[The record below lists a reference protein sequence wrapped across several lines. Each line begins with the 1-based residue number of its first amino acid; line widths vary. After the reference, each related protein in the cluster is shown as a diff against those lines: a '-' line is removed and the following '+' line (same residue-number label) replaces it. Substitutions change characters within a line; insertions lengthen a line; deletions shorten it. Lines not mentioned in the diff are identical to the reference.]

1 MANPRWQRRQDRGLG
16 ESMNLRKALIPCGGK
31 GTRMSSLTKG
41 AAKELLPIAGVP
53 LVLHVMEEC
62 AATGAR
68 EVLIVSAPGK
78 DDLNEAVL
86 AAAGR
91 PRMPET
97 VRVVTQDNPRGLAD
111 AIRLG
116 RDFVGRD
123 TFGVALPDNLFLG
136 DEPALAQLV
145 RVHEQ
150 ARKNVVAIVELTA
163 ANRDRYGPTAIY
175 PGHLEGNE
183 YVIESIPDKGPRHA
197 TFDLKGATSAFTGVG
212 RYVFLPEVFSA
223 IDEVE
228 ASLPS
233 GQELDDIPVL
243 QLLLRRGRLTGCRIR
258 GDFLDVGLPSGYR
271 EADERLARVKR

>member
-1 MANPRWQRRQDRGLG
+1 LTRLT
-16 ESMNLRKALIPCGGK
+16 KALIPCGGK
-31 GTRMSSLTKG
+31 GTRMSSVTKG

-53 LVLHVMEEC
+53 LVLRVMEEC
-62 AATGAR
+62 VASGVR

-78 DDLNEAVL
+78 DDLNDVVL

-91 PRMPET
+91 PRMPER
-97 VRVVTQDNPRGLAD
+97 VQVVTQENPRGLAD

-116 RDFVGRD
+116 RDFASSD

-136 DEPALAQLV
+136 DEPALAQLF
-145 RVHEQ
+145 RVHE
-150 ARKNVVAIVELTA
+150 RTGKNVVAIVELTA

-175 PGHLEGNE
+175 PGRLDGDE

-228 ASLPS
+228 GTLPS
-233 GQELDDIPVL
+233 GKELDDIPVL

-258 GDFLDVGLPSGYR
+258 GDFLDVGLPTGYR
-271 EADERLARVKR
+271 EADERLGREKR